1 MHDYAMFTVCT
12 QQGVEYV
19 FVMKNLVNIIL
30 SLFAVN
36 RKNILYNLHGKNI
49 LYNLHG
55 IYNPNNLTYYNY
67 SLQFSVYIIL
77 IN

>member
-30 SLFAVN
+30 SLLAVN
-36 RKNILYNLHGKNI
+36 RKNI

>member
-30 SLFAVN
+30 FLFEVN
-36 RKNILYNLHGKNI
+36 RKNILC
-49 LYNLHG
+49 NLHG